1 MINENAFFNKYK
13 RDPVALSAD
22 NLVDGEPY
30 GLVHKTK
37 PKVQYI
43 INKYERNPAAADI
56 DDDNEIDDNAPNVQY
71 IIEQP
76 GETSY
81 NEVLFY
87 RRTRFR
93 HSFGK
98 AIIVTDKDSNE
109 IVLIPDPVDPTQ
121 STDGYTLHPPNPT
134 FWDER
139 TANST
144 TPAIAPVPSVEPVK
158 DVTLPPIPVAKAA
171 APVSSAL
178 MAKVLFTFA
187 GTGTNQMPLTAGETV
202 EVVQRGK
209 PGAWSKG
216 LRGSFPTDYVQ
227 FIESADSTAVVAPK
241 KGGRSKTRRK
251 GGRRST
257 TTRKSKRGGA
267 KSKKETE
274 ICPICFEELKK
285 GEQIPKL
292 NCKHKFHKACL
303 ALVCRQKGNKNVPCP
318 LCRGD
323 ISFSCV
329 ADITRASPW
338 KYDPYTSGTPYDRTQ
353 MANMSHEERRQM
365 GKEIQK
371 HHRNWLARRRRTIR
385 RETPQ
390 QRELRIENESRR
402 DAEIRAENDRY
413 FRNPRVENEPF
424 IPSSPDSLPRS
435 PAYYPSTPPDFL
447 PHTPPTPRYPA
458 YYPSSP
464 DYPPPTQRSPTSP

>member
-13 RDPVALSAD
+13 RDPVALSPD
-22 NLVDGEPY
+22 NLYVGAEY

-81 NEVLFY
+81 NEVPYY
-87 RRTRFR
+87 RSNNLR

-121 STDGYTLHPPNPT
+121 STDGYTLHPRNYT
-134 FWDER
+134 KK
-139 TANST
+139 ANST
-144 TPAIAPVPSVEPVK
+144 TPAIAPVPSVKSVK
-158 DVTLPPIPVAKAA
+158 YATLPPIPVAKAS

-178 MAKVLFTFA
+178 MAKVLFNFA
-187 GTGTNQMPLTAGETV
+187 GTGANEMPLTAGETV

-257 TTRKSKRGGA
+257 TARKSKRGGA

-292 NCKHKFHKACL
+292 KCKHRFHKSCL
-303 ALVCRQKGNKNVPCP
+303 EPVCRQKGNRNVPCP

-338 KYDPYTSGTPYDRTQ
+338 KYDPYTSGIPYDRTQ
-353 MANMSHEERRQM
+353 IENMTHEERRQM
-365 GKEIQK
+365 HKETQK

-413 FRNPRVENEPF
+413 YRNPRVDNEPF

-435 PAYYPSTPPDFL
+435 PTYNPG
-447 PHTPPTPRYPA
+447 
-458 YYPSSP
+458 SP
-464 DYPPPTQRSPTSP
+464 DYPPPTQRSPASP

>member
-76 GETSY
+76 SETSY
-81 NEVLFY
+81 NEVPFY
-87 RRTRFR
+87 RRTRYR

-134 FWDER
+134 FWDAR
-139 TANST
+139 TATST

-158 DVTLPPIPVAKAA
+158 DVALPPIPVAKASA
-171 APVSSAL
+171 TVSSPL
-178 MAKVLFTFA
+178 MAKVLFNFA
-187 GTGTNQMPLTAGETV
+187 GTGPNQMPLTAGETV

-216 LRGSFPTDYVQ
+216 LRGSFPTNYVQ
-227 FIESADSTAVVAPK
+227 FIEPSDSTAVVAPK
-241 KGGRSKTRRK
+241 KGGRSKKRRK
-251 GGRRST
+251 GGQLFMTARKSNSK
-257 TTRKSKRGGA
+257 TRSKRGGA
-267 KSKKETE
+267 KSKKDTE

-292 NCKHKFHKACL
+292 NCKHKFHKSCL
-303 ALVCRQKGNKNVPCP
+303 EPVCRQKGNQNVHCP

-338 KYDPYTSGTPYDRTQ
+338 KYDPYTSATPYDRTQ
-353 MANMSHEERRQM
+353 IGNMSHEERRQM
-365 GKEIQK
+365 HKETQK

-413 FRNPRVENEPF
+413 YRNPRVVNEPF
-424 IPSSPDSLPRS
+424 MPHS
-435 PAYYPSTPPDFL
+435 PAYNPSTPPDFF
-447 PHTPPTPRYPA
+447 PGT
-458 YYPSSP
+458 P
-464 DYPPPTQRSPTSP
+464 DYPPPTPRSPASP